1 MYVAV
6 DPART
11 QGGLGAGLYGW
22 FFGWLRDHNF
32 TRCDAHVSSDNIAAV
47 KLHKKF
53 PFRFVEV
60 AGGYFLWL
68 PTSEIA

>member
-1 MYVAV
+1 MYVAI

-11 QGGLGAGLYGW
+11 KGGLGASLYRW
-22 FFGWLRDHNF
+22 FFLWLRDHGF

-60 AGGYFLWL
+60 HGGYFLWL
-68 PTSEIA
+68 LPGEVA